1 MRPVPVG
8 HQDLSP
14 SRSPRK
20 NSSGRTNEEQRLRAI
35 SKRSRNSQTPMM
47 LNYEKK
53 QTRETLLKG
62 TLFKDISTEIFDT
75 FMDACTT
82 MTFKRGSRIIRQ
94 GEIGR

>member
-1 MRPVPVG
+1 MAHMDELFESAV
-8 HQDLSP
+8 
-14 SRSPRK
+14 
-20 NSSGRTNEEQRLRAI
+20 RLRRYGVSKGAALSMLAL

-53 QTRETLLKG
+53 QTREILLKG